1 MIELTV
7 NEFIKGDEIVILDKK
22 IKIENIRNNRYT
34 VILDGKR
41 KKFTKTKFFN
51 FLLQLEYSNSNY
63 KKSSIFTH
71 NCQFRI
77 ICGRIGSIA
86 SLMALGSTVA
96 TTISGKKPGAGM
108 ISSNGIVENIQHY
121 FANHSYIKSWYE
133 KRGLNEKGYEYG
145 SEQIAENYEELS
157 GEELLEFQ
165 HDVTTID
172 FSGVHGEVNKTPDQ
186 EFKEI

>member
-1 MIELTV
+1 MIDLTI
-7 NEFIKGDEIVILDKK
+7 NEFIKGDEVVFSDKK
-22 IKIENIRNNRYT
+22 IKIENIKNNKYT
-34 VILDGKR
+34 IVLDGK
-41 KKFTKTKFFN
+41 KKKLTKTKLFN
-51 FLLQLEYSNSNY
+51 LLCQLEDEKPSV
-63 KKSSIFTH
+63 FTH

-121 FANHSYIKSWYE
+121 FAKHDYIKSWYE
-133 KRGLNEKGYEYG
+133 KRGLNEKGYENG